1 MPLDLFTPDPAGS
14 DGRADGRACGF
25 TFSSCLKKDL
35 AS

>member
-25 TFSSCLKKDL
+25 SSCLKKDL